1 MYRRDMVLIMKMR
14 SIVPMR
20 IAKIGYVLISTA
32 FCLIGIIM
40 MVYPDF
46 SLNVIG
52 ICCGIAM
59 IIFGIVKLIGYF
71 SKDLYR
77 LAFQYDLQFGILML
91 IIGLIILL
99 KPANTINFICISL
112 GILITVEGLFKIQI
126 AFEAKNFGIQKW
138 WLIITL
144 SIVTVIIGILLVFRP
159 SDGARTLVILLGASW
174 IAEGILNLCSAI
186 SMVKIVKN
194 QMPDIV
200 EISCEDQENI
210 R

>member
-1 MYRRDMVLIMKMR
+1 MVLIMKMR

-99 KPANTINFICISL
+99 KP
-112 GILITVEGLFKIQI
+112 G
-126 AFEAKNFGIQKW
+126 
-138 WLIITL
+138 
-144 SIVTVIIGILLVFRP
+144 
-159 SDGARTLVILLGASW
+159 
-174 IAEGILNLCSAI
+174 
-186 SMVKIVKN
+186 
-194 QMPDIV
+194 
-200 EISCEDQENI
+200 
-210 R
+210 